1 MSEAEQAGAPSSKEP
16 KIIKR
21 YTNRKLYDTVES
33 RYVTLDEIAAM
44 IKEGTEV
51 RIVDNRTKE
60 DLTSVT
66 LAQIIFE
73 EEKKKNQ
80 MPLSVLREIIRHPGE
95 SISGF
100 IQKEVTPRVAS
111 IREEAEQRLDKLL
124 RREDG
129 SPEPTPEPTAAAA
142 PAPVPGTSAE
152 AATAS
157 LNPAELLKA
166 SQRAFEDFQ
175 RRVDERV
182 KQVVENLTGNLPALG
197 RDMQALTQ
205 RLEELEK
212 KLDAVEKADKKDA
225 GAA

>member
-1 MSEAEQAGAPSSKEP
+1 MSEAEQAGAPSKEP

-111 IREEAEQRLDKLL
+111 IREEAESRLDKLL
-124 RREDG
+124 RRDESG
-129 SPEPTPEPTAAAA
+129 KPEGAAEEPPPAAPTPSPDAAAGLS
-142 PAPVPGTSAE
+142 PAD
-152 AATAS
+152 
-157 LNPAELLKA
+157 LLKA
-166 SQRAFEDFQ
+166 SQRAFEDWQ
-175 RRVDERV
+175 RKIDERV
-182 KQVVENLTGNLPALG
+182 KHVVENLTGNLPALG
-197 RDMQALTQ
+197 RDMASLTQ

-212 KLDAVEKADKKDA
+212 KLEQVEQQKKQQ
-225 GAA
+225 

>member
-1 MSEAEQAGAPSSKEP
+1 MSEAEQASAPSKEP
-16 KIIKR
+16 KVIKR

-44 IKEGTEV
+44 IKDGVEV

-80 MPLSVLREIIRHPGE
+80 MPLAVLREIIRHPGE

-111 IREEAEQRLDKLL
+111 IREEAESRLDKLL
-124 RREDG
+124 RRGDEVKA
-129 SPEPTPEPTAAAA
+129 PEAEGQPAQAPAADAAAA
-142 PAPVPGTSAE
+142 EAPAAAAGTAI
-152 AATAS
+152 
-157 LNPAELLKA
+157 NPSELLKA
-166 SQRAFEDFQ
+166 SQRAFEEWQ
-175 RRVDERV
+175 RKIDDRV
-182 KQVVENLTGNLPALG
+182 KHVVEGLTGNLPALG
-197 RDMQALTQ
+197 RDLQMLTQ

-212 KLDAVEKADKKDA
+212 KLAEVEQQKKP
-225 GAA
+225 

>member
-1 MSEAEQAGAPSSKEP
+1 MSEAEQAGAPSKEP

-100 IQKEVTPRVAS
+100 IQKEVSPRVAS
-111 IREEAEQRLDKLL
+111 IREEAESRLDKLL
-124 RREDG
+124 RRDENAPRTEGEAEAPVAAAED
-129 SPEPTPEPTAAAA
+129 TAAADTAAAA
-142 PAPVPGTSAE
+142 GLSPAD
-152 AATAS
+152 
-157 LNPAELLKA
+157 LLKA
-166 SQRAFEDFQ
+166 SQRAFEEWQ
-175 RRVDERV
+175 RRIDERV
-182 KQVVENLTGNLPALG
+182 KHVVENLTGNLPALG
-197 RDMQALTQ
+197 RDMASLTQ
-205 RLEELEK
+205 RIEELEK
-212 KLDAVEKADKKDA
+212 KLEQAEQQKGPPKQE
-225 GAA
+225 

>member
-1 MSEAEQAGAPSSKEP
+1 MSEAEQAGAPSKEP

-100 IQKEVTPRVAS
+100 IQQQVTPRVAS
-111 IREEAEQRLDKLL
+111 IREEAESRLDKLL
-124 RREDG
+124 RRDETTG
-129 SPEPTPEPTAAAA
+129 KVEGAPEEPPAAAD
-142 PAPVPGTSAE
+142 
-152 AATAS
+152 AAT
-157 LNPAELLKA
+157 
-166 SQRAFEDFQ
+166 
-175 RRVDERV
+175 
-182 KQVVENLTGNLPALG
+182 T
-197 RDMQALTQ
+197 
-205 RLEELEK
+205 
-212 KLDAVEKADKKDA
+212 DA
-225 GAA
+225 AA

>member
-1 MSEAEQAGAPSSKEP
+1 MSEAEQANAPSNTKEP

-100 IQKEVTPRVAS
+100 IQKEVSPRVAS

-129 SPEPTPEPTAAAA
+129 SLQEAPPEAPAAAA
-142 PAPVPGTSAE
+142 PAAPQAE
-152 AATAS
+152 GNAAS

-175 RRVDERV
+175 RRIDERV

-197 RDMQALTQ
+197 RDMQALAQ

-212 KLDAVEKADKKDA
+212 KLDAVEKGDKKDA
-225 GAA
+225 SES

>member
-1 MSEAEQAGAPSSKEP
+1 MSEAEQANAPSNSKEP

-129 SPEPTPEPTAAAA
+129 SPQEAPAPEAAAA
-142 PAPVPGTSAE
+142 TTPAPQAE
-152 AATAS
+152 GNAAS

-175 RRVDERV
+175 RRIDERV

-212 KLDAVEKADKKDA
+212 KLDAVEKGDKKDTSA
-225 GAA
+225 S

>member
-1 MSEAEQAGAPSSKEP
+1 MNEAEQASAPGGKEP
-16 KIIKR
+16 KVIKR

-44 IKEGTEV
+44 IKEGVEV
-51 RIVDNRTKE
+51 RIIDNRTKE

-80 MPLSVLREIIRHPGE
+80 MPLAVLREIIRHPGE

-111 IREEAEQRLDKLL
+111 IREGAEQRLDKLL
-124 RREDG
+124 GREDKR
-129 SPEPTPEPTAAAA
+129 PDEAA
-142 PAPVPGTSAE
+142 PQEAKEGEQPPAAPPKP
-152 AATAS
+152 S
-157 LNPAELLKA
+157 LSPAELLKA
-166 SQRAFEDFQ
+166 SQRAFEEWQ
-175 RRVDERV
+175 QKIDERV
-182 KQVVENLTGNLPALG
+182 KNAVEGLTGNLPALG
-197 RDMQALTQ
+197 RDMQALMQ

-212 KLDAVEKADKKDA
+212 KIAELEQQEKP
-225 GAA
+225 

>member
-129 SPEPTPEPTAAAA
+129 SPEPTTPDTTPAA
-142 PAPVPGTSAE
+142 PVPAPGTSAE
-152 AATAS
+152 ATAS

-175 RRVDERV
+175 RRMDERV

-197 RDMQALTQ
+197 RDMQALSQ

-212 KLDAVEKADKKDA
+212 KLDAWEKQDKKDS

>member
-1 MSEAEQAGAPSSKEP
+1 MSEAEQANAPSSNKEP

-129 SPEPTPEPTAAAA
+129 SPQEATPDAAAA
-142 PAPVPGTSAE
+142 TPAPQAE
-152 AATAS
+152 GNAAS

-175 RRVDERV
+175 RRIDERV

-197 RDMQALTQ
+197 RDMQALSQ

-212 KLDAVEKADKKDA
+212 KLDAVEKGDKKDTSA
-225 GAA
+225 S